1 MGDFMEG
8 PIDPEKFS
16 SIKFKMPWL
25 SAIIY
30 FTMPYIRQTKIATP
44 LGLLENKMCGFK
56 GVLCPE
62 KIQLDQIQNYWLLL
76 ILICVISGKPCQIPR
91 PQRRII
97 ERESVISL
105 NEAPLKNTTS
115 VQNSR
120 LAVIIDLNHFL

>member
-1 MGDFMEG
+1 
-8 PIDPEKFS
+8 
-16 SIKFKMPWL
+16 
-25 SAIIY
+25 
-30 FTMPYIRQTKIATP
+30 MPYIRQTKIATP

-62 KIQLDQIQNYWLLL
+62 KIQLDQIQNFWLLL

-105 NEAPLKNTTS
+105 NEAPLKIQLDQ